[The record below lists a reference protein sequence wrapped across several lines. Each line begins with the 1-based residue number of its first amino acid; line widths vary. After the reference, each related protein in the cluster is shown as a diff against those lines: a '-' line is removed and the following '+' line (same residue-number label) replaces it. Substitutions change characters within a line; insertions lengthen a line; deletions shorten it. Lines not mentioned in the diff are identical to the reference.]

1 MPSTGLTT
9 TEASIWWGSSQAVL
23 SAAVAAHVRNILIYP
38 SNYNVPLHILRHR
51 TIGLSFALPPVLMHY
66 HHLSAAPYH
75 RQLAA
80 GLHLTGTVPEARDW
94 VLSQCAALD
103 WDLAG

>member
-1 MPSTGLTT
+1 M
-9 TEASIWWGSSQAVL
+9 

-38 SNYNVPLHILRHR
+38 SNYNVPLHILRRR

-94 VLSQCAALD
+94 VLSQCAALG